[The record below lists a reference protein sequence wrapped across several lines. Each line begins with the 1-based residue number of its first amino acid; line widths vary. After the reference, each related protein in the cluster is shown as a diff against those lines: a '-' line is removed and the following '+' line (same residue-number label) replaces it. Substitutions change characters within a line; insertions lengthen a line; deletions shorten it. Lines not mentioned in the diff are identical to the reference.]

1 MMLTVD
7 IKKELNDFTLEFRLT
22 HSGGCLGILGPSGC
36 GKSMGLKSI
45 AGLVE
50 PDSGLIRLGEKTFYS
65 SQDRIS
71 LRPQLRKTG
80 YLFQSYAL
88 FPNMTVEENVGA
100 GISRRDK
107 GRSETIAALLKRF
120 QLSGLEKYYPDKLSG
135 GQQQRAA
142 LARILA
148 SSPDLLLLDEPFSA
162 MDASLKEMLR
172 LELLHVLKDYHGLSI
187 LVTHDK
193 DEVYQLCDNLI
204 VMEQGQILC
213 SGPTGDIFKNPGVRQ
228 AALLTGCR
236 NISAIQKLGTR
247 SLLALDWNLSLT
259 TAVDIPDTAKA
270 VGIRPHSLVP
280 LSGEDA
286 DGLSALPGANLIP
299 VKNPVVSALP
309 FEWEIYLE
317 NGIRW
322 TAGKNSKVSAPPPV
336 PSWLRAA
343 PEDLLLL
350 S

>member
-1 MMLTVD
+1 MLTVD
-7 IKKELNDFTLEFRLT
+7 IKKELHDYTLEFRLR
-22 HSGGCLGILGPSGC
+22 HGEGCLGILGPSGC

-45 AGLVE
+45 AGLMK
-50 PDSGLIRLGEKTFYS
+50 PDSGIIRLDDKTFYS
-65 SQDRIS
+65 SRDRIS

-100 GISRRDK
+100 GISRRDN
-107 GRSETIAALLKRF
+107 RRRETIAACIERF
-120 QLSGLEKYYPDKLSG
+120 QLSGLETYYPDQLSG
-135 GQQQRAA
+135 GQQQRTA

-162 MDASLKEMLR
+162 MDASLKEALR

-193 DEVYQLCDNLI
+193 DEVYQLCNNLI
-204 VMEQGQILC
+204 VMDRGRILC

-236 NISAIQKLGTR
+236 NISAIRKLGTR
-247 SLLALDWNLSLT
+247 SLLAVDWNLSLT
-259 TAVDIPDTAKA
+259 TAVDIPDTVNA

-280 LSGEDA
+280 LSREEA
-286 DGLSALPGANLIP
+286 DSLNALPEANLIP
-299 VKNPVVSALP
+299 VRNPVISALP
-309 FEWEIYLE
+309 FEWEICLE

-322 TAGKNSKVSAPPPV
+322 TAEKNSKASAPPSI

-343 PEDLLLL
+343 PEELLLL

>member
-1 MMLTVD
+1 MLTVD
-7 IKKELNDFTLEFRLT
+7 IKKELNDFTLDFRLR
-22 HSGGCLGILGPSGC
+22 HSEGCLGILGPSGC

-50 PDSGLIRLGEKTFYS
+50 PDSGIISLDDKTFYS
-65 SQDRIS
+65 SRDRIS

-107 GRSETIAALLKRF
+107 ARRNTIAAFIKRF
-120 QLSGLEKYYPDKLSG
+120 QLSGLEKYYPGKLSG

-148 SSPDLLLLDEPFSA
+148 SSPELLLLDEPFSA
-162 MDASLKEMLR
+162 MDTSLKETLR
-172 LELLHVLKDYHGLSI
+172 LELLHVLEDYHGLSI

-193 DEVYQLCDNLI
+193 DEVYQLCNSLI

-213 SGPTGDIFKNPGVRQ
+213 SGPTADIFRNPGNRQ

-236 NISAIQKLGTR
+236 NVSAIRKLGTR
-247 SLLALDWNLSLT
+247 SLLAADWNLSLT

-280 LSGEDA
+280 LSMEDA

-309 FEWEIYLE
+309 FEWEIHLE

-322 TAGKNSKVSAPPPV
+322 TPGTNSRVSAPPSI

>member
-1 MMLTVD
+1 MLTVD
-7 IKKELNDFTLEFRLT
+7 IKKELHDFTLEFRLT
-22 HSGGCLGILGPSGC
+22 HGKGCLGILGPSGC

-50 PDSGLIRLGEKTFYS
+50 PDSGLIRLDEKTFYS
-65 SQDRIS
+65 SHDRIS

-80 YLFQSYAL
+80 YLFQNYAL

-107 GRSETIAALLKRF
+107 SRRETIAASLKRF

-148 SSPDLLLLDEPFSA
+148 SSPALLLLDEPFSA
-162 MDASLKEMLR
+162 MDASLKETLR

-236 NISAIQKLGTR
+236 NISAIQRLGTR
-247 SLLALDWNLSLT
+247 SLLAVDWNLTLST
-259 TAVDIPDTAKA
+259 DKDIPDTAKA
-270 VGIRPHSLVP
+270 VGIRPHSLIP
-280 LSGEDA
+280 LSEEDA
-286 DGLSALPGANLIP
+286 GSLRSLPGANLIP
-299 VKNPVVSALP
+299 VKNPVISALP
-309 FEWEIYLE
+309 FEWEICLE

-322 TAGKNSKVSAPPPV
+322 TPGKTSKASAL
-336 PSWLRAA
+336 PSIPAWLRVE